1 MASYTCE
8 ESPACTHFQSSFCS
22 HCNRRLCRIH
32 IGEHN
37 KIISSIKNL
46 PNDINTTYQ
55 QIKKESEKR
64 KNIFNNIFASFNKW
78 RKQQIEKI
86 DQIHQNHLKFIK
98 SEREILNNAE
108 AKLFEQLEQN
118 ARQPFEHL
126 QGQLNVNMKTIDH
139 IQQTIRSVRVDNRR
153 LLCRLITTP
162 PTDDVELLPLNIPSI
177 SLTPKSGMIH
187 KKINFLFCISC
198 LR

>member
-22 HCNRRLCRIH
+22 HCNRRLCRTH
-32 IGEHN
+32 IAEHN

-126 QGQLNVNMKTIDH
+126 QGQLNVNMETIDH

-177 SLTPKSGMIH
+177 SLTPKSGMIY